1 MKVIDTMPAIEELR
15 HEIFVKVLQN
25 VDIDVRRKVSIHV
38 YANGQ
43 IEMAVN
49 IEGRI
54 LDFFASLNEDSI
66 KHEGYRLKEI

>member
-1 MKVIDTMPAIEELR
+1 MKNIDTMPAIEKLR
-15 HEIFVKVLQN
+15 HEIYVKVIEN
-25 VDIDVRRKVSIHV
+25 VDIDVRRKVSIYV

-54 LDFFASLNEDSI
+54 LDFFASSHKD
-66 KHEGYRLKEI
+66 

>member
-15 HEIFVKVLQN
+15 HGIYVKVLEN

-38 YANGQ
+38 HANGQ
-43 IEMAVN
+43 IEMVVN

-54 LDFFASLNEDSI
+54 LDFFASLNED
-66 KHEGYRLKEI
+66 